1 VSRLRLRLVALVLVL
16 LAGACSLDTDE
27 EPEAIHGPTSAA
39 SASSDASTV
48 ELPSSATENVSVWF
62 LQNRTADLGAFV
74 VATQRQVALPADPGA
89 WLEALFQ
96 QPPDLS
102 ERESGVWSAIPTD
115 THLVSPPE
123 QDGHVLRI
131 QLPDLVYED
140 LHGLVARYAFAQI
153 VFTATEIPDIE
164 SVQFLR
170 SDGVF
175 PAVDDQGQSHTDP
188 LSRDDYDEYL
198 P

>member
-1 VSRLRLRLVALVLVL
+1 MTRRVRLVALAVVVL
-16 LAGACSLDTDE
+16 AAACSLDTDE
-27 EPEAIHGPTSAA
+27 EPEAIQGPTSAS
-39 SASSDASTV
+39 SASSDASTF

-74 VATQRQVALPADPGA
+74 VETTRQVALPADPGA
-89 WLEALFQ
+89 WLEALIQ
-96 QPPDLS
+96 QPPDRS
-102 ERESGVWSAIPTD
+102 ERDSGLWSAIPLD
-115 THLVSPPE
+115 ARLVNPPE

-131 QLPDLVYED
+131 QLPDRVYEE

-153 VFTATEIPDIE
+153 VYTATEIPGIE
-164 SVQFLR
+164 SVLFLD

-175 PAVDDQGQSHTDP
+175 PAVDDQGQAHTEP